1 MPPST
6 SAINRFET
14 YLQRRHYSA
23 HTVANYRLDLE
34 LFLAQ
39 CQQPVETITYRE
51 VEQFLSDQYQRGL
64 AATTINR
71 RLHAL
76 KHFFDH
82 LLESR
87 QVLGNPVKPSHFA
100 RLGRPLPK
108 ALSQEHLHA
117 LFAQIQHP
125 MDKALFLVILR
136 GGLRVS
142 EVAQLKLSQIEW
154 NEQALWIEQGKGRKD
169 RRVYLSADAMAS
181 LKACVAIRPPAV
193 PQERVFWNQKRPLA
207 PLSIKAIQ
215 KKMERYAKSAGIK
228 ASCHSLRH
236 TFASNLLEHGAEI
249 VSIKDLLGHATA
261 ASSERY
267 ARATNR
273 KVKQEYLRS
282 MKKVMKQSPV

>member
-1 MPPST
+1 MTTST
-6 SAINRFET
+6 TAIKGFRT
-14 YLQRRHYSA
+14 YLQRRHYSE
-23 HTVANYRLDLE
+23 HTVESYSLDLQ
-34 LFLAQ
+34 LFFAQ
-39 CQQPVETITYRE
+39 CQQPVETVTYRE
-51 VEQFLSDQYQRGL
+51 VEQFLTQQHEQGL
-64 AATTINR
+64 APTTINR

-76 KHFFDH
+76 KHFFDD
-82 LLESR
+82 LLETR

-100 RLGRPLPK
+100 RVGRPLPK
-108 ALSQEHLHA
+108 ALSQAHLQA
-117 LFAQIQHP
+117 LFAHIQHP
-125 MDKALFLVILR
+125 MDKALFLLILR

-142 EVAQLKLSQIEW
+142 EAARLKLSQIEW
-154 NEQALWIEQGKGRKD
+154 DEQALWIEQGKGRKD

-193 PQERVFWNQKRPLA
+193 PTERVFWNQKRPLA

-215 KKMERYAKSAGIK
+215 KKIERYAKSAGIK

-236 TFASNLLEHGAEI
+236 TFASNLLEHGAQI

-267 ARATNR
+267 ARASNQ
-273 KVKQEYLRS
+273 KVKQEYLRT